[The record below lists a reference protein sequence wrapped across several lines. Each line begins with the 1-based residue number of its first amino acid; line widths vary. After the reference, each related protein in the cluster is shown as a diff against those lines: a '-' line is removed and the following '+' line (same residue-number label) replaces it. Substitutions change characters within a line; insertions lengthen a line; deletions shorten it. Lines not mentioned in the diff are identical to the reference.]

1 MSATTTNVMVPTSTP
16 TSTPTLSPEE
26 TARRARVVARE
37 SERKAREAA
46 RIASDERR
54 KATIAALSAKL
65 NMRGAKVKAKNTAE
79 TFTPEDVLAALQA
92 AREEGGEIR
101 VSVSVPAT
109 EERDGR
115 RFSLRLASD

>member
-1 MSATTTNVMVPTSTP
+1 MSTNATMPAVQTP
-16 TSTPTLSPEE
+16 APALSPEE

-37 SERKAREAA
+37 QARKAHEAA

-54 KATIAALSAKL
+54 KATIQALSAKL
-65 NMRGAKVKAKNTAE
+65 GKGAKLKAKNASE
-79 TFTPEDVLAALQA
+79 TFTPEQVLAALEA

-115 RFSLRLASD
+115 RFSLRLEASD